1 MAGSLIFNEVYP
13 FNLVN
18 QLTDA
23 DATNLVQMLGV
34 GQFAR
39 RLDQV
44 SLSNND
50 TIDHVVALVVSLNA
64 VAARVACVNVP
75 AGSGFAGVPPVEVY
89 PATSATP
96 VGGLVVDVNA
106 LLYVTLE
113 VALNTGKV
121 LQVFASGGTL

>member
-1 MAGSLIFNEVYP
+1 MGTGQFAEIYP
-13 FNLVN
+13 FNLVT
-18 QLTDA
+18 QLVDS

-34 GQFAR
+34 GQFNR

-44 SLSNND
+44 TLSNND

-64 VAARVACVNVP
+64 VAARVICVNVP
-75 AGSGFAGVPPVEVY
+75 AGSGFGGVPPVEAY
-89 PATSATP
+89 PATPTTSVA
-96 VGGLVVDVNA
+96 GLVVDVNA

-121 LQVFASGGTL
+121 VQVFASGGTL

>member
-1 MAGSLIFNEVYP
+1 MGTGQFNEIYP

-18 QLTDA
+18 ELADTDG
-23 DATNLVQMLGV
+23 TNLVQMLGV
-34 GQFAR
+34 GQFYR

-50 TIDHVVALVVSLNA
+50 TIDHVVALVVSLNS
-64 VAARVACVNVP
+64 VTARVACINVP

-89 PATSATP
+89 TATPTTP

-113 VALNTGKV
+113 VAMATGKV